1 MIRGVE
7 QRLKVLETK
16 SKQLDFHNMTKD
28 EIVES
33 IFRMIDEASGREV
46 SDSEVKDVM
55 KSSLEN

>member
-46 SDSEVKDVM
+46 SDSELKDVM